1 MTPKIG
7 TINAY
12 LLRRKAP
19 ATRKIARVG
28 EKLKRLG

>member
-1 MTPKIG
+1 MMAKIG
-7 TINAY
+7 KIKAY
-12 LLRRKAP
+12 LLLRYAP